1 MIKLFLTV
9 LFTVTVT
16 VTVAVAVTE
25 VTCQQNGKFDS
36 TDRESSV
43 ALIQQTTKR

>member
-9 LFTVTVT
+9 LFT
-16 VTVAVAVTE
+16 VAVTE

>member
-9 LFTVTVT
+9 LF
-16 VTVAVAVTE
+16 AVAE

-36 TDRESSV
+36 TDRESNV

>member
-9 LFTVTVT
+9 LF
-16 VTVAVAVTE
+16 TVAVAVTE

-36 TDRESSV
+36 TDRESSL

>member
-9 LFTVTVT
+9 LFTVAVA
-16 VTVAVAVTE
+16 VAVAVTE

>member
-9 LFTVTVT
+9 LFTVA
-16 VTVAVAVTE
+16 VAVAVTE

-36 TDRESSV
+36 TDRESNV

>member
-16 VTVAVAVTE
+16 VAVTE

-36 TDRESSV
+36 TDRESRV

>member
-16 VTVAVAVTE
+16 VTVAVTE